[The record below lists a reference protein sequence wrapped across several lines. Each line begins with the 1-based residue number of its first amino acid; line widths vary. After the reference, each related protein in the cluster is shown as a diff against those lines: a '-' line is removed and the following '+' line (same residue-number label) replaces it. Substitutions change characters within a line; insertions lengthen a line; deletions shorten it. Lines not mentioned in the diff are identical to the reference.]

1 LGPDDRHCGRSS
13 LSADPLDGGVTMKI
27 EILEEAELP
36 ADITRLVELGL
47 APASNKSLQPTGWG
61 VAATGLGYNTK

>member
-1 LGPDDRHCGRSS
+1 
-13 LSADPLDGGVTMKI
+13 MKI